1 MGVLHVGKYYPPS
14 RGGMEKVVQVLC
26 EAERAL
32 DGQGRPRV
40 DSQVLVANN
49 GPHASMTVHESV
61 NGVRIT
67 RTGVLKTVGSVALSP
82 TFPLW
87 MRLLGSDPGDVM
99 VVHEP
104 NPVAIVAHALVRPK
118 SRLIVWIHAEV
129 VRPQWRYKLFYR
141 PFLRRLLT
149 LADRIVVASPPMIDV
164 AEELKDF
171 RDKAVVIP
179 YAIDP
184 DQYAHD
190 PNICERARR
199 IRAEHEDPIVLFVG
213 RMVPYK
219 GVDVLL
225 RALPGVKVRAVLV
238 GEGPLKATWQQ
249 LAADLGVSDRVEFTG
264 EVDTTT
270 LGALYHAC
278 DVFVLPSVTR
288 AEAFGMVQVEAMAC
302 RKPVISTALPS
313 GVPWVNQHGETGLV
327 VPPGDAMALRNALN
341 TLVADADLR
350 THMGERGR
358 ARVVKDFSIER
369 MAAQTAALY
378 HDVNLAGPKTRS
390 VVPLGKRLLDII
402 LSGIGLLLSSPI
414 WLALAAAIK
423 LEDGGP
429 VFYTQDRVGEGGGTF
444 KVFKFR
450 SMIVNAEASVG
461 ALQATEADP
470 RVTRIGRLMRA
481 TAMDELPQLWNIF
494 IGDMTFVGPRALRPG
509 EIEATDGEFVPLHQI
524 PGYAER
530 CRLRPGLT
538 GVAQIYAPRDVG
550 RRNKFRFDRVYAKR
564 ESFWLDVRLIALSFW
579 ITFRGRWEHR
589 GQKV

>member
-1 MGVLHVGKYYPPS
+1 MRVLHVGKYYPPS

-26 EAERAL
+26 EAEHAL
-32 DGQGRPRV
+32 DGGRRRV

-49 GPHASMTVHESV
+49 GPHASTTVRESV
-61 NGVRIT
+61 NGVRVT
-67 RTGVLKTVGSVALSP
+67 RTGVWKTVGAVALSP

-87 MRLLGSDPGDVM
+87 MRRLGNDAGDVM

-129 VRPQWRYKLFYR
+129 VRPQWRYKVFYR

-171 RDKAVVIP
+171 RGKAVVIP

-184 DQYAHD
+184 DQYTHD

-199 IRAEHEDPIVLFVG
+199 IRAEHQEPIVLFVG

-225 RALPGVKVRAVLV
+225 RALPGVNARAVLV
-238 GEGPLKATWQQ
+238 GEGPLKAAWQQ
-249 LAADLGVSDRVEFTG
+249 LAADLGMSDRVEFPG
-264 EVDTTT
+264 EVDATT

-288 AEAFGMVQVEAMAC
+288 AEAFGMVQLEAMAC

-327 VPPGDAMALRNALN
+327 VPPGDAMALRDALN

-350 THMGERGR
+350 ARMGERGR
-358 ARVVKDFSIER
+358 ARVVQDFSIER
-369 MAAQTAALY
+369 MATQTAELY
-378 HDVNLAGPKTRS
+378 
-390 VVPLGKRLLDII
+390 
-402 LSGIGLLLSSPI
+402 
-414 WLALAAAIK
+414 
-423 LEDGGP
+423 
-429 VFYTQDRVGEGGGTF
+429 
-444 KVFKFR
+444 
-450 SMIVNAEASVG
+450 
-461 ALQATEADP
+461 
-470 RVTRIGRLMRA
+470 
-481 TAMDELPQLWNIF
+481 
-494 IGDMTFVGPRALRPG
+494 
-509 EIEATDGEFVPLHQI
+509 
-524 PGYAER
+524 
-530 CRLRPGLT
+530 
-538 GVAQIYAPRDVG
+538 RDVQKLG
-550 RRNKFRFDRVYAKR
+550 NSTIRN
-564 ESFWLDVRLIALSFW
+564 
-579 ITFRGRWEHR
+579 
-589 GQKV
+589 

>member
-1 MGVLHVGKYYPPS
+1 V
-14 RGGMEKVVQVLC
+14 
-26 EAERAL
+26 
-32 DGQGRPRV
+32 
-40 DSQVLVANN
+40 
-49 GPHASMTVHESV
+49 
-61 NGVRIT
+61 T
-67 RTGVLKTVGSVALSP
+67 RTGVWKTVGSVAVSP

-87 MRLLGSDPGDVM
+87 MRRLGNDAGDVM

-129 VRPQWRYKLFYR
+129 VRPQWRYKVFYR

-171 RDKAVVIP
+171 RAKAVVIP

-199 IRAEHEDPIVLFVG
+199 IRAERQEPIVLFVG

-225 RALPGVKVRAVLV
+225 RALPGVNARTVLV
-238 GEGPLKATWQQ
+238 GEGPLKAAWQQ
-249 LAADLGVSDRVEFTG
+249 LAADLGVSDRVEFPG

-288 AEAFGMVQVEAMAC
+288 AEAFGMVQLEAMAC

-327 VPPGDAMALRNALN
+327 VPPGDAMALRDALN

-350 THMGERGR
+350 ARMGERGR
-358 ARVVKDFSIER
+358 ARVVQDFSIER
-369 MAAQTAALY
+369 MSRQTAELY
-378 HDVNLAGPKTRS
+378 ENVQLENLQLGIGNSLP
-390 VVPLGKRLLDII
+390 VPFGKRFLDIV
-402 LSGIGLLLSSPI
+402 LSGIGLLISSPL

-450 SMIVNAEASVG
+450 SMIVNAEAAVG

-470 RVTRIGRLMRA
+470 RITRIGRLMRA

-509 EIEATDGEFVPLHQI
+509 EIEAGDGEFIPLDQI

-589 GQKV
+589 GEKV